1 MKKILLY
8 IILTIAFI
16 AGVGFYFKNSNTSF
30 KLDQTQIEE
39 EINSVT
45 TTIDFGDENKIT
57 YQEKN
62 FNEKTAYDLLKKTAE
77 VNNFEIKVKQYDF
90 GVFVEEIDER
100 KNTNEKAWIYF
111 LNSVSATTAADTYI
125 VQSGDLIE
133 WKYIEP
139 EF

>member
-8 IILTIAFI
+8 LILTIAFI
-16 AGVGFYFKNSNTSF
+16 AGIGFYFNNSNTSF
-30 KLDQTQIEE
+30 KLDQKQVVEKT
-39 EINSVT
+39 NNVT
-45 TTIDFGDENKIT
+45 TIIDFGDENKIT
-57 YQEKN
+57 FQEKD
-62 FNEKTAYDLLKKTAE
+62 FNEKTAYDLLKKTSE

-90 GVFVEEIDER
+90 GVFVEEIDGR

-111 LNSVSATTAADTYI
+111 LNSVSATTAADTYL
-125 VQSGDLIE
+125 VSPGDLIE

>member
-8 IILTIAFI
+8 LILTIAFI
-16 AGVGFYFKNSNTSF
+16 AGIGFYFKDSNTSF

-39 EINSVT
+39 KINSVT

-57 YQEKN
+57 YLEKDFTN
-62 FNEKTAYDLLKKTAE
+62 LTAYDLLKKTAE

-90 GVFVEEIDER
+90 GVFIEEIDGR

-111 LNSVSATTAADTYI
+111 LNAESASTGADKYT
-125 VQSGDLIE
+125 VQPDDLIE

-139 EF
+139 IF

>member
-8 IILTIAFI
+8 LILTIAFI

-30 KLDQTQIEE
+30 KLDQIKVEE
-39 EINSVT
+39 ETKGVT
-45 TTIDFGDENKIT
+45 TIVDFGDENKVT
-57 YQEKN
+57 YLEKN
-62 FNEKTAYDLLKKTAE
+62 STNLTAYDLLKKTAE

-90 GVFVEEIDER
+90 GVFVEEIDGR

-111 LNSVSATTAADTYI
+111 LNSVSATAAADTYI
-125 VQSGDLIE
+125 VQHGDLIE

-139 EF
+139 QF

>member
-8 IILTIAFI
+8 LILTIAFI

-30 KLDQTQIEE
+30 KLDQIKVEE
-39 EINSVT
+39 ETKGVT
-45 TTIDFGDENKIT
+45 TIVDFGDENKVT
-57 YQEKN
+57 YLEKN
-62 FNEKTAYDLLKKTAE
+62 STNLTAYDLLKKTAE

-90 GVFVEEIDER
+90 GVFVEEIDGR

-111 LNSVSATTAADTYI
+111 LNTVSATTAADKYI
-125 VQSGDLIE
+125 VESDDLIE

-139 EF
+139 QF

>member
-16 AGVGFYFKNSNTSF
+16 TGVGFYFKGSDTDF
-30 KLDQTQIEE
+30 GLDEKQTVEKTNE
-39 EINSVT
+39 VT
-45 TTIDFGDENKIT
+45 TIIDFGNDNKIT
-57 YQEKN
+57 YQEKD

-77 VNNFEIKVKQYDF
+77 VNSFEIKVKQYDF
-90 GVFVEEIDER
+90 GVFIEEIDER

-111 LNSVSATTAADTYI
+111 LNSVSATTAADIYL
-125 VQSGDLIE
+125 VEPGDLIE

-139 EF
+139 QF